1 MQVITWP
8 YAIEKQPQGCFSLFL
23 THVIHFIYS
32 MARHLPRHTI
42 SPNQPTAGGVLL
54 VDLGELLLAVDIG
67 LVDTVYPAAAGV
79 AAAIA
84 AVTGAAAGAEG
95 AADDLL
101 PLGAGGVLN
110 EQGLHEKRSSRFYRK
125 GRTGRASR
133 PSPPGLSAGHVDH
146 ILNEYAVAAGGVVE
160 QDVGDRADDA
170 AVLEDGAAAHG

>member
-1 MQVITWP
+1 MNRSRRRSDKYVH
-8 YAIEKQPQGCFSLFL
+8 AEKSGPCGPLLRLSYQ
-23 THVIHFIYS
+23 
-32 MARHLPRHTI
+32 
-42 SPNQPTAGGVLL
+42 TAGGGIFGVYLRQ
-54 VDLGELLLAVDIG
+54 LLLAVDIG

-133 PSPPGLSAGHVDH
+133 PSPTGLSAGHVEH